1 MYVIVSPLDR
11 LVSFIIHNTIS
22 DEVWKEI
29 TETKNELYFI
39 SNYGR
44 VLSLWER
51 IPKLKSIELN
61 SNGYQYVQ
69 LQTILDDGTTKSIH
83 YSISHLVAKYFI
95 GDIPKDYIVHHK
107 NLVRTDNKYTNL
119 LIMSSKEHIELHNKI
134 RSEQKNDTIKDN
146 SRAGSIDAT

>member
-61 SNGYQYVQ
+61 SNGY
-69 LQTILDDGTTKSIH
+69 
-83 YSISHLVAKYFI
+83 
-95 GDIPKDYIVHHK
+95 
-107 NLVRTDNKYTNL
+107 
-119 LIMSSKEHIELHNKI
+119 
-134 RSEQKNDTIKDN
+134 
-146 SRAGSIDAT
+146 